1 MKEIQYKMEVKLDK
15 SILEIINSNYQIDPS
30 VFRDIETRRQ
40 NSEGAANS
48 IKTILENSPS
58 PPPTLENSNSTTDQ
72 IINNIN
78 YKYTLNDRQL
88 KSILDLLSLTDVSID
103 NISKVIQN
111 LDSKTVDLINEL
123 NGAINAVTTAYAA
136 RITIGCRSD
145 LIWNNIG
152 ISTGKSQLTGAA
164 VTFSNYTVI
173 KNPSQKVTT
182 NYYGLKYYQK
192 PSNREYGF
200 NIISEVSGSIAAGSQ
215 TLAVVGTGS
224 TSGIQIGD
232 EITDNLNTPIAF
244 NIGNLPK
251 VVGFG
256 STSIL
261 GITTSIY
268 GSVSLGSTIIATSG
282 IGSTGNISIGN
293 YVSNIDVYTA
303 DTQVVGFGTT
313 VVIINYNNNGIS
325 STTNVI
331 VPSVILNK
339 VSISSITNGNFG
351 FSTYTEYQALRLSAP
366 SNLNIND
373 EIFTVIR
380 NTEDISQNF
389 NYTNNPLDP
398 ITIGIMDKS
407 RVGTGHEIEVINN
420 GNTSGPYQWR
430 QILDNPEP
438 LVGASSTFHYI
449 GISSWPYDAVN
460 GYAEEGEV
468 YKFTESTNPTYTS
481 TSPTG
486 LSTNG
491 AICNSY
497 TQNITIAETNL
508 QTIINNNLP
517 EIQRLIS
524 TVLPLRKQR
533 DTDELQA
540 WAYLQSASYLRG
552 EINNLKSDINS
563 LSSFDYNS
571 L

>member
-1 MKEIQYKMEVKLDK
+1 MEVKLDK

-72 IINNIN
+72 IINNLN

-103 NISKVIQN
+103 NISKVIQS

-123 NGAINAVTTAYAA
+123 NGAINAVTAAYAT

-200 NIISEVSGSIAAGSQ
+200 NIISEVSGSIAVGSQ

-268 GSVSLGSTIIATSG
+268 GSVSLGSTIIATLG
-282 IGSTGNISIGN
+282 IGSTGNISIDN
-293 YVSNIDVYTA
+293 YVSNIDVYPA

-339 VSISSITNGNFG
+339 VSISSVTNGNFG
-351 FSTYTEYQALRLSAP
+351 FSTYTEYQALNLSTP

-407 RVGTGHEIEVINN
+407 RVGTGNEIEVINN
-420 GNTSGPYQWR
+420 GNTTGPYQWR

-491 AICNSY
+491 TICNSY

-552 EINNLKSDINS
+552 EMNNLKSDINS